1 MSYST
6 LFLGINI
13 TQFYRK
19 EAIVKHETRYN
30 EITGEP
36 YLKEFISYEYYVA
49 DYKIT
54 TELQDFGKPYNLDVL
69 TEYYEDKIYLGI
81 TLAHNNFEDFS
92 ESIEINLDKYNK
104 ALELLKEKLTILGW
118 QDEEIKLIMNCYN
131 SY

>member
-36 YLKEFISYEYYVA
+36 YLKESITGYEYYIA
-49 DYKIT
+49 EHKLT
-54 TELQDFGKPYNLDVL
+54 TELEDFGKPYNLDVL
-69 TEYYEDKIYLGI
+69 KEYYEDKIYLGI
-81 TLAHNNFEDFS
+81 TLAHNDFEIL
-92 ESIEINLDKYNK
+92 ESIEINLNEYNK
-104 ALELLKEKLTILGW
+104 AVELLKEKLTILGW
-118 QDEEIKLIMNCYN
+118 QNEEIKLIMNCYN
-131 SY
+131 S